1 MLACELGSCPRLPDC
16 AACSSWVIM
25 FACTLATELPLPGPT
40 VCCQLLMA
48 LDCRLPPGRSCVSY
62 ALAERSAASASIML
76 LVSDGPACKG
86 EVPAR
91 SVPCFWAAVPDPCV
105 IRPPDDGP
113 WLAVDMSCLRCK
125 FDCPWTAA
133 CSNPCIVFQAEPPP
147 HMSVLL
153 ADCGRSPLLSP
164 CFQIAAVS
172 LCVIGAS
179 GRSLCTSVNTMPLP
193 PCCLAQVA
201 SVSVQPRGRAP
212 SSSSSLSSPS
222 PSTPTSIRFGL
233 GAFACSWT
241 GGDVEC
247 IGG

>member
-125 FDCPWTAA
+125 FDCGAA
-133 CSNPCIVFQAEPPP
+133 AP
-147 HMSVLL
+147 HVSAVSRL
-153 ADCGRSPLLSP
+153 RPVP
-164 CFQIAAVS
+164 AAVA
-172 LCVIGAS
+172 V
-179 GRSLCTSVNTMPLP
+179 LP
-193 PCCLAQVA
+193 DRGGITVRDWREWAQLVH
-201 SVSVQPRGRAP
+201 VR
-212 SSSSSLSSPS
+212 
-222 PSTPTSIRFGL
+222 
-233 GAFACSWT
+233 
-241 GGDVEC
+241 
-247 IGG
+247 